1 MAHIEGNAAI
11 TETRQHF
18 VRRIRDFERR
28 LQANMKDVFC
38 STHLSLGHECVAAD
52 LWECIKP
59 DDWLFSYHRNHGH
72 YLAKGG
78 SEQKLWDEI
87 MGLPSGLNGG
97 YSGSQGITDESI
109 NFHSS
114 AIVGGLVGVAA
125 GTAYALKMD
134 SSQAIVVCIIGD
146 AGTEAGVFWE
156 ALNWCA
162 LHRLPIVY
170 VVENNGMSIDARI
183 EERQMMPIYSRVA
196 VFGIYNAPSLR
207 EAIRY
212 ARAECPSFYEA
223 KVKLECAHINQANMI
238 DLSSQVQAA

>member
-1 MAHIEGNAAI
+1 MAHLEGDAAMS
-11 TETRQHF
+11 ETRQQF
-18 VRRIRDFERR
+18 INRVRAFEHR
-28 LQANMKDVFC
+28 LQSNMQNVFC
-38 STHLSLGHECVAAD
+38 STHLSLGHERVAAD
-52 LWECIKP
+52 LWEDIRP
-59 DDWLFSYHRNHGH
+59 HDWLFSYHRNHHH

-125 GTAYALKMD
+125 GTAYALKMNG
-134 SSQAIVVCIIGD
+134 SPAIVVCVMGD

-162 LHRLPIVY
+162 LNKLPIAY
-170 VVENNGMSIDARI
+170 IIENNGMSIDSPIHERQCIVLEERI
-183 EERQMMPIYSRVA
+183 EA
-196 VFGIYNAPSLR
+196 FGIHGCDGVGWAMANARDHIP
-207 EAIRY
+207 AFHV
-212 ARAECPSFYEA
+212 AH
-223 KVKLECAHINQANMI
+223 VKLECAHINQANMI
-238 DLSSQVQAA
+238 DLSSQIRTL

>member
-1 MAHIEGNAAI
+1 MS
-11 TETRQHF
+11 ETRQQF
-18 VRRIRDFERR
+18 IDRVRAFERR

-38 STHLSLGHECVAAD
+38 STHLSLGHERVAAD

-59 DDWLFSYHRNHGH
+59 DDWLFSYHRNHHH

-134 SSQAIVVCIIGD
+134 RSPGIVVCIIGD

-183 EERQMMPIYSRVA
+183 EERQATRLEPRIRS
-196 VFGIYNAPSLR
+196 FGITVFPWI
-207 EAIRY
+207 EDAISYTRFN
-212 ARAECPSFYEA
+212 RKPSFYEVI
-223 KVKLECAHINQANMI
+223 VKLECAHINQANMI
-238 DLSSQVQAA
+238 DLSSQI

>member
-1 MAHIEGNAAI
+1 MS
-11 TETRQHF
+11 ETRQQF
-18 VRRIRDFERR
+18 IDRVRSFEHR
-28 LQANMKDVFC
+28 LQANMQNVFC
-38 STHLSLGHECVAAD
+38 STHLCLGHERVAAD

-59 DDWLFSYHRNHGH
+59 LDWLFSYHRNHHH

-134 SSQAIVVCIIGD
+134 GSQAIVVCIIGD

-183 EERQMMPIYSRVA
+183 EERQMMPIYSRVLA
-196 VFGIYNAPSLR
+196 FGIRPRRTLR
-207 EAIRY
+207 AAIKW
-212 ARAECPSFYEA
+212 ARRGYPAFYEA
-223 KVKLECAHINQANMI
+223 QITLECAHINQANMI
-238 DLSSQVQAA
+238 DLSSQVQAT